1 MARMLRTLSL
11 LLCLFLLVAPVSPAD
26 AAPTDAAV
34 GDEVV
39 VAAYVL
45 DRAPADGEQAD
56 LGGVAVGFEP
66 RPGGGAVSEPVV
78 LGDAEAAR
86 ASHAAPPGARLVTY
100 SSTVTAA
107 DLAASAAADA
117 WPQPRILPRSA
128 WGANESIVRY
138 PSRIGEVTGAMVHH
152 TATGNTYTAEQ
163 VPAVLRSIQAFHVN
177 ERGWND
183 IAYNVLI
190 DRFGRAWEGRS
201 GGVHRAVV
209 GSDDTDVTNQRLTN
223 ISLLGNHEEVAPT
236 AATMEPLAQVVAWKL
251 LRHGV
256 DPHGRTWGSGG
267 REGGRVDLPAIHGHR
282 DERPTLCPGRYV
294 YSQMDALRTRVATIM
309 AGTSFPLFSDVPNG
323 TAFGTEIRWLA
334 DEGISTGWTDGT
346 YRPLEPVARDAMAA
360 FMHRAVEKLGRPA
373 P

>member
-78 LGDAEAAR
+78 LGD
-86 ASHAAPPGARLVTY
+86 
-100 SSTVTAA
+100 
-107 DLAASAAADA
+107 ADA

-236 AATMEPLAQVVAWKL
+236 AATMETLAQVVAWKL

-282 DERPTLCPGRYV
+282 DEWPTLCPGRYV

-346 YRPLEPVARDAMAA
+346 YRPLDPVARDAMAA